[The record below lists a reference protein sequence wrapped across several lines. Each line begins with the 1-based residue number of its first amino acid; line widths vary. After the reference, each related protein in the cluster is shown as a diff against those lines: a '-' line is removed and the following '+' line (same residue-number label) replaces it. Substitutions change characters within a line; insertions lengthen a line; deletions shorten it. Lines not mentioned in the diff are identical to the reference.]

1 MAKRYA
7 VVFVARCRGIFLYV
21 VRRTQG
27 KLFDSHDLAKVVNPL
42 LDCKVL

>member
-7 VVFVARCRGIFLYV
+7 VVFVARCRGNFLYV

-27 KLFDSHDLAKVVNPL
+27 KLFDSHDIAIVNPL
-42 LDCKVL
+42 LDCKVTR